1 MQRRFALEESE
12 LTAPKTFKDMLQ
24 ACGFEFGPGW
34 PDRFGDVLEH
44 WATRYLRKPIPTL
57 SLFSGAGGLDIGF
70 QQAGFDV
77 KVAIEIEEKFT
88 ATLIANTERE
98 KLWSSTNVLT
108 TDIRNY
114 NPPHN
119 ESLDFIIGGPPCQTF
134 SAAGRRAGG
143 VIGTSDET
151 GALFKEYVRLL
162 EVIKPKG
169 FLFENVYGITGAGQG
184 KAWSEIQAAFESI
197 GYKIVSRVLDSAD
210 YGVPQHRER
219 LFIVGLQYG
228 TYEFPMPIFGPDAPG
243 QPAHYSAYEAILGS
257 LLPTSEEPTFVAG
270 RYGHLL
276 EDIPPGLNYSFYTEQ
291 LGHPQPVFSWR
302 SKFSD
307 FLYKA
312 DPEVPVRTIKAQGGQ
327 YTGPFHWSNRPF
339 TTMELKR
346 LQTFPDDYVISGG
359 RQAVIEQ
366 IGNSVPPQLAR
377 ILALSI
383 LSQVFGAEVPISLPT
398 LHPRAQLS
406 FRRRKRE
413 RTTQYASKAA
423 LAIAN
428 LKTVRQ
434 DSSPQERSYQ
444 GLLSQR
450 FGWAEIDDGALGVPV
465 HVYRGV
471 SNWVISL
478 NLTEHDIP
486 GFEITLTSAMGN
498 NWGIV
503 PLTVV
508 LKGRPLDKTT
518 YTSVW
523 KAFEYELVKLRIKG
537 DLVQLS
543 GYYQYQPSFS
553 ALLQLYDHDDV
564 DSVWDIVQHVVS
576 GIGVRQP
583 LLLSSIARLWGV
595 SLDEAEAGMHFLRS
609 LGYEVRNNST
619 NPQLPPGSY
628 LIPYIFPSL
637 TPMSVQLRKSLD
649 PLGDNDDG

>member
-98 KLWSSTNVLT
+98 KLWSSTSVLT

-228 TYEFPMPIFGPDAPG
+228 TYEFPMPIFGPDAPRTACTLFG
-243 QPAHYSAYEAILGS
+243 IRSDPWKLASNIRRAY
-257 LLPTSEEPTFVAG
+257 FC
-270 RYGHLL
+270 
-276 EDIPPGLNYSFYTEQ
+276 
-291 LGHPQPVFSWR
+291 
-302 SKFSD
+302 
-307 FLYKA
+307 
-312 DPEVPVRTIKAQGGQ
+312 GGQ
-327 YTGPFHWSNRPF
+327 IW
-339 TTMELKR
+339 
-346 LQTFPDDYVISGG
+346 
-359 RQAVIEQ
+359 
-366 IGNSVPPQLAR
+366 PP
-377 ILALSI
+377 
-383 LSQVFGAEVPISLPT
+383 P
-398 LHPRAQLS
+398 
-406 FRRRKRE
+406 
-413 RTTQYASKAA
+413 
-423 LAIAN
+423 
-428 LKTVRQ
+428 
-434 DSSPQERSYQ
+434 
-444 GLLSQR
+444 
-450 FGWAEIDDGALGVPV
+450 
-465 HVYRGV
+465 
-471 SNWVISL
+471 
-478 NLTEHDIP
+478 
-486 GFEITLTSAMGN
+486 
-498 NWGIV
+498 
-503 PLTVV
+503 
-508 LKGRPLDKTT
+508 
-518 YTSVW
+518 
-523 KAFEYELVKLRIKG
+523 
-537 DLVQLS
+537 
-543 GYYQYQPSFS
+543 
-553 ALLQLYDHDDV
+553 
-564 DSVWDIVQHVVS
+564 
-576 GIGVRQP
+576 
-583 LLLSSIARLWGV
+583 
-595 SLDEAEAGMHFLRS
+595 
-609 LGYEVRNNST
+609 
-619 NPQLPPGSY
+619 
-628 LIPYIFPSL
+628 
-637 TPMSVQLRKSLD
+637 
-649 PLGDNDDG
+649 